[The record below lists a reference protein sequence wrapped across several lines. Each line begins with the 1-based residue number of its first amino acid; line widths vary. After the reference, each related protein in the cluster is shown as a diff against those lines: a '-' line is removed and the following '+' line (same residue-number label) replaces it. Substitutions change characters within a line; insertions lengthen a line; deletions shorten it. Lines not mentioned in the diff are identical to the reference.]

1 MSESDAPTPS
11 EEAMLDLLVKQVT
24 EGLSPEEQRTLDAMD
39 RALTSAYA
47 EDFERAAAAI
57 SLAANVSSSELLSP
71 MLRSRIEQEAQAF
84 FANTTATALRSPKE
98 LAPVGRS
105 SSRIS
110 AVGWY
115 AAAACLLLA
124 AFGWLRSPQPI
135 TAPPTANIPITVPP
149 LRCLRRQHP
158 PLQLRLRSA
167 RRCWRCPD
175 R

>member
-1 MSESDAPTPS
+1 
-11 EEAMLDLLVKQVT
+11 
-24 EGLSPEEQRTLDAMD
+24 
-39 RALTSAYA
+39 
-47 EDFERAAAAI
+47 
-57 SLAANVSSSELLSP
+57 

-115 AAAACLLLA
+115 AAAACLLLHE

-149 LRCLRRQHP
+149 IAVP
-158 PLQLRLRSA
+158 PAATPTPPTPAEERAALLALPGSVKVNLTATKDPGAAGVTADAVWNRSPSA
-167 RRCWRCPD
+167 ASCGLWA
-175 R
+175 